1 MSAGITASEPPPLSW
16 MPTMSDVSTRPL
28 NTLELIA
35 IVAAALAQIAVT
47 VMWMH
52 DLV

>member
-1 MSAGITASEPPPLSW
+1 
-16 MPTMSDVSTRPL
+16 MSDPMPRPV
-28 NTLELIA
+28 NTIELLA
-35 IVAAALAQIAVT
+35 IVAAAFAQIAVT

>member
-1 MSAGITASEPPPLSW
+1 
-16 MPTMSDVSTRPL
+16 MPTMSESQQRPV
-28 NTLELIA
+28 NTLELLA
-35 IVAAALAQIAVT
+35 IVVAACAQIAVT

>member
-1 MSAGITASEPPPLSW
+1 MSAGTSASVRPPLSRT
-16 MPTMSDVSTRPL
+16 PTMSESPQRPI

-35 IVAAALAQIAVT
+35 IVAAACAQIAVT

>member
-1 MSAGITASEPPPLSW
+1 
-16 MPTMSDVSTRPL
+16 MSDQTPRPV
-28 NTLELIA
+28 NTIELLA
-35 IVAAALAQIAVT
+35 IVAAAFAQIAVT

>member
-1 MSAGITASEPPPLSW
+1 MSAGITASELPPLSW
-16 MPTMSDVSTRPL
+16 MPTMSDVSPRSL

-35 IVAAALAQIAVT
+35 IVAAAFAQIAVT